1 MFEKYRDFMRQKIRP
16 SVALKQASNAG
27 SKISDKCRQCQ
38 KLERQYQQTVDEIFS
53 VLDRRFMTMEKKLCE
68 LHELQDMR
76 DKAAQAW
83 SEHKKSHRSSRHG
96 VPGIRHE
103 RKCIE

>member
-1 MFEKYRDFMRQKIRP
+1 MRRMKRR
-16 SVALKQASNAG
+16 STASNQVSNTT

-38 KLERQYQQTVDEIFS
+38 KLEHQYQRSVDEIFS
-53 VLDRRFMTMEKKLCE
+53 VLDRRFMTMDEKLCE

-83 SEHKKSHRSSRHG
+83 SEHKKSHRSGRHG
-96 VPGIRHE
+96 LPGITPDA
-103 RKCIE
+103 K